1 MSLYLSA
8 SIDEAIRIEGEKG
21 YPYEICGFMLG
32 AAQAQDQDQNG
43 GGWLITK
50 ILPIDNARET
60 EAKHNRFEIAPTDFM
75 RAEREAIAAKLDL
88 LGIYH
93 SHPDHPAYPSQFDLE
108 QALPFYA
115 YAIVSVIKG
124 KADTI
129 NAFKLSEDRLRFD
142 FQGVKIWR

>member
-1 MSLYLSA
+1 MSVYLNA
-8 SIDEAIRIEGEKG
+8 EADRAMRGEGERG

-32 AAQAQDQDQNG
+32 ELEG
-43 GGWLITK
+43 GGDRYITE
-50 ILPIDNARET
+50 ILPIANAREN
-60 EAKHNRFEIAPTDFM
+60 EAKRNRFEIAPIDFL
-75 RAEREAIAAKLDL
+75 RAEREALAKKLDL

-108 QALPFYA
+108 QALPFYS
-115 YAIVSVIKG
+115 YAIVSVLKA

-129 NAFKLSEDRLRFD
+129 NIFELSEDRLRFE

>member
-1 MSLYLSA
+1 MILYLNA
-8 SIDEAIRIEGEKG
+8 ETNAAIRNEGEKG

-32 AAQAQDQDQNG
+32 ETDVSGDR
-43 GGWLITK
+43 LINE
-50 ILPIDNARET
+50 ILPIANARES
-60 EAKHNRFEIAPTDFM
+60 EARHNRFEISPQDFM
-75 RAEREAIAAKLDL
+75 RAEKRAITAKLEL

-108 QALPFYA
+108 HALPFYS
-115 YAIVSVIKG
+115 YAILSVIKG

-129 NAFKLSEDRLRFD
+129 NAFILSEDRLRFE